1 MRLQGQ
7 VAIIMGVSHA
17 GRLVSH
23 WPRPSGALLPVQG
36 RGCKAM
42 TDYFKVAQVD
52 DLDEGELMA
61 VEADGEPVCL
71 AKVNGCIYAFTDD
84 CTHISG
90 PLSEGELD
98 GEVLTCPWHLAQF
111 NVTTGK
117 VLRGPAR
124 RDIATYPVKIED
136 NAVLVSL
143 PDE

>member
-1 MRLQGQ
+1 
-7 VAIIMGVSHA
+7 
-17 GRLVSH
+17 
-23 WPRPSGALLPVQG
+23 
-36 RGCKAM
+36 M

-90 PLSEGELD
+90 PLNEGELD
-98 GEVLTCPWHLAQF
+98 GEVLTCPWHGAQF
-111 NVTTGK
+111 NVITGK

-124 RDIATYPVKIED
+124 HDIATYAVKVED
-136 NAVLVSL
+136 NAVFVSL